1 MSQQYPQQPGYGAPQ
16 QPTQP
21 QKKKMSTGGKIALGC
36 GIPTVLGLLLL
47 GGCAALVGGVA
58 DEVDKEV
65 KREQKAG
72 EAEGKRAVEED
83 VKITA
88 CGIGDDGFGGR
99 ELNVKLLVTNNGK
112 DRASYFVEG
121 EVTDQ
126 DGNQI
131 TTIDAFAKDLNH
143 GKSKTE
149 NHAALALDGD
159 LKGVTKVTCKIL
171 NVDRSAVL

>member
-1 MSQQYPQQPGYGAPQ
+1 MSQQYPQPQ
-16 QPTQP
+16 QGWVPPQP
-21 QKKKMSTGGKIALGC
+21 QKKSMSTGAKIALGC

-47 GGCAALVGGVA
+47 GGCAVLVGSAA
-58 DEVDKEV
+58 DEVDKEI
-65 KREQKAG
+65 KREQKSSKV
-72 EAEGKRAVEED
+72 EDKRAVKED

-88 CGIGDDGFGGR
+88 CGIGDDGFGGQ

-112 DRASYFVEG
+112 DRASYFIEG

-149 NHAALALDGD
+149 NRAAFALGED

-171 NVDRSAVL
+171 DVDRTAVL